1 MAADRE
7 FKARSIAKA
16 VKVAA
21 KELGIAEEEL
31 QYDIVSHGA
40 SGIFGLTGVKKA
52 RILVH
57 LDGVGQ
63 TAAAAA
69 SEVDRPEVDAK
80 PQAASEEPLA
90 GWQSPEDDDATTQAA
105 FQIGEQLLR
114 RIVDAISPEADIKV
128 QRHSDNIKF
137 NIEGGESGILIGKRG
152 QTLEAIQVLVDKAVR
167 RLNGQGVR
175 LTIDVEGYLKNK
187 EANLIRTAER
197 VAQRVKSKGRP
208 ASVGFMNAQDRRIIH
223 LALKDDHAVRT
234 QSVGDG
240 NYRKLMVYPKRRTS
254 KSY

>member
-1 MAADRE
+1 M
-7 FKARSIAKA
+7 
-16 VKVAA
+16 
-21 KELGIAEEEL
+21 
-31 QYDIVSHGA
+31 
-40 SGIFGLTGVKKA
+40 
-52 RILVH
+52 
-57 LDGVGQ
+57 
-63 TAAAAA
+63 
-69 SEVDRPEVDAK
+69 
-80 PQAASEEPLA
+80 
-90 GWQSPEDDDATTQAA
+90 DDDATKQAA

-114 RIVDAISPEADIKV
+114 RIVDAISPEADINV

-187 EANLIRTAER
+187 EANLIRMAER
-197 VAQRVKSKGRP
+197 VAQRVKTKGRP